1 MSAIAVSSHTARQG
15 SGSRCA
21 RVVVVLVAVLLGT
34 ALFLRVLDGV
44 PPWLRAEP
52 REIRRYQ
59 TVEALEREIRTQ
71 LLLPFYFPDIL
82 AWPPAAVYRA
92 PGDGVPTVVSVSER
106 ASGQTRLLVAQ
117 CVAGECAFPARLLPR
132 GEVRAREPIEVGD
145 VIGERIT
152 QAGPGGATWTDIEWR
167 EGSRRFVVRMY
178 GDDRELPRIARSL
191 RRGHP

>member
-1 MSAIAVSSHTARQG
+1 MSAIEVPARAARHS

-21 RVVVVLVAVLLGT
+21 RVVLLLVAVLLGT
-34 ALFLRVLDGV
+34 AAFLRVLDGV
-44 PPWLRAEP
+44 PPWLRGEP

-71 LLLPFYFPDIL
+71 VLLPFYFPDIL

-106 ASGQTRLLVAQ
+106 ASGRTRLLVAQ
-117 CVAGECAFPARLLPR
+117 CVAGECVFPARLLPR

-145 VIGERIT
+145 VTGERST
-152 QAGPGGATWTDIEWR
+152 QAGPRGATWTDIEWR
-167 EGSRRFVVRMY
+167 EGRRRFVVRMY
-178 GDDRELPRIARSL
+178 GDDQELLRIARSL